1 MFSDFAAPTTTLGS
15 NELSIAGALR
25 GKAVEMVQCKTINEK
40 AIAHAEI
47 VIEGELLPN
56 ARVREDQNTNTG
68 RAMPPKAQLP
78 RSAFKDVDVKRF
90 LPDFE

>member
-1 MFSDFAAPTTTLGS
+1 MFSDFAAPTTTLGF

-25 GKAVEMVQCKTINEK
+25 GKAVEMVQCKTVNEK

-47 VIEGELLPN
+47 VIEGEMQPN

-68 RAMPPKAQLP
+68 RAMLPKAQLP
-78 RSAFKDVDVKRF
+78 AFCI
-90 LPDFE
+90 